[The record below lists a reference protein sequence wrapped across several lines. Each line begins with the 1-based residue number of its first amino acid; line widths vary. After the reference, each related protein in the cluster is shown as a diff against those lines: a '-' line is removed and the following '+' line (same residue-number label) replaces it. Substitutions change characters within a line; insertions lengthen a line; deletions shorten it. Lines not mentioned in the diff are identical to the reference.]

1 MMEWMRKHD
10 VLPRLASLVSAVIL
24 WFFVVDSMDKT
35 MTLPVT
41 NFPIEFTGTGLLLNN
56 DLVIIEGADSTVS
69 FEIDGKTSKLKTIDM
84 NYVRA
89 TADLSNI
96 TVPGTYDVK
105 YELSTIHSGVTL
117 RKMNPSVRIVVD
129 RMVSKPV
136 PVDLTL
142 GGKLEEGYILDRYT
156 LNPDMIT
163 VTGPQSVLD
172 KVVSAKAAFDISG
185 LQESTETTLG
195 YALINAEGD
204 EVKSNY
210 LSTATSSIGLSL
222 TVRQTGEIPLVLNV
236 KNYGFITEDEVD
248 IKLSPETVKV
258 NGNPEDIAA
267 LNQIDVGT
275 LDLESLFERE
285 NFEVELPL
293 ILPNGVTTDDN
304 VSKVMVTVGLKD
316 IEKKTIEISAEQL
329 PESTE
334 FTYVS
339 DLLVDVWTTKAHA
352 ESLNAGSIDL
362 EVNYEPE
369 ALHPGFNELPVR
381 ITTQDDKINII
392 GSYTVVVEVAE
403 NDVPVEPSDPN

>member
-129 RMVSKPV
+129 RMVSKLV

-142 GGKLEEGYILDRYT
+142 GGKLEEGYILDRRS
-156 LNPDMIT
+156 LSPDAIT

-172 KVVSAKAAFDISG
+172 KIVSAKAAFDISG

-195 YALINAEGD
+195 YALIDAEGD

-210 LSTATSSIGLSL
+210 LSTNTASVQLELAI
-222 TVRQTGEIPLVLNV
+222 RQTGEIPLILNV
-236 KNYGFITEDEVD
+236 KDYGFITEDEVD
-248 IKLSPETVKV
+248 
-258 NGNPEDIAA
+258 
-267 LNQIDVGT
+267 
-275 LDLESLFERE
+275 
-285 NFEVELPL
+285 
-293 ILPNGVTTDDN
+293 
-304 VSKVMVTVGLKD
+304 
-316 IEKKTIEISAEQL
+316 
-329 PESTE
+329 
-334 FTYVS
+334 
-339 DLLVDVWTTKAHA
+339 
-352 ESLNAGSIDL
+352 
-362 EVNYEPE
+362 
-369 ALHPGFNELPVR
+369 
-381 ITTQDDKINII
+381 
-392 GSYTVVVEVAE
+392 
-403 NDVPVEPSDPN
+403 

>member
-1 MMEWMRKHD
+1 MMDWIRKYD
-10 VLPRLASLVSAVIL
+10 VLPRLVSLAAAVLL
-24 WFFVVDSMDKT
+24 WFFVIDSLDKELT
-35 MTLPVT
+35 TTITQFPV
-41 NFPIEFTGTGLLLNN
+41 EFTGTGLLANN
-56 DLVIIEGADSTVS
+56 DLVIIEGTHSTVN
-69 FEIDGKTSKLKTIDM
+69 FEVEGKTSKLKTLNM

-96 TVPGTYDVK
+96 TAPGSYDVQ
-105 YELSTIHSGVTL
+105 YELSTIQSGVSLKKIT
-117 RKMNPSVRIVVD
+117 PSVRIVVD
-129 RMVSKPV
+129 RMVSKLV

-142 GGKLEEGYILDRYT
+142 GGKLEEGYILDRRS
-156 LNPDMIT
+156 LSPDAIT

-172 KVVSAKAAFDISG
+172 KIVSAKAAFDISG

-195 YALINAEGD
+195 YALIDAEGD

-210 LSTATSSIGLSL
+210 LSTNTASVQLELAI
-222 TVRQTGEIPLVLNV
+222 RQTGEIPLILNV
-236 KNYGFITEDEVD
+236 KDYGFITEDEVD

-258 NGNPEDIAA
+258 NGNPEDIAT

-285 NFEVELPL
+285 DFEVELPL

-304 VSKVMVTVGLKD
+304 VSKVKVTVGLKD